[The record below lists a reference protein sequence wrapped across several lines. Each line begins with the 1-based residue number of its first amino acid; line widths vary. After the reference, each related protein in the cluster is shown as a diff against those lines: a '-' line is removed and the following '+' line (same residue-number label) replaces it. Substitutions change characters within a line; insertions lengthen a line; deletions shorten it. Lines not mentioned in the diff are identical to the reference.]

1 MPSPASSPQSSTR
14 SHAQA
19 RHATPHHIADTTP
32 HTHAAQSLC
41 MGGLFSKPKPV
52 DPNSPPT
59 TDKKPSTDKKMA
71 TVKRAALICIDG
83 WGVRTESHG
92 NAILQAATP
101 VMDGF
106 RDGSEANWGVVAA
119 HGLAVG
125 LPDGVMGNSEV
136 GHLTIGA
143 GQVEYQDL
151 VRINLCVSEGKLP
164 SVPNLVAAFESA
176 KKGSGK
182 LHLFGLLSDG
192 GVHSHIDH
200 LFAILDAAKAAG
212 VPRVL
217 LHMCLDGRDVGPTTG
232 PTYVAQLEK
241 KLADLGLGEI
251 STLSGR
257 YYAMDRDKRWERV
270 QLAYDVMCRADGQCE
285 RPEGTLADLLTAKHA
300 AGETDEFVKPV
311 GVLADGGIAD
321 GDTFLCYNYRSDR
334 AREMFEAI
342 STEPAF
348 ETAVKRTPAQCF
360 SFTQYSSA
368 FTSPQVFP
376 PQKLKNGLSEWIS
389 EQGLTQYHV
398 AETEKYAH
406 VTFFFNGAPLL

>member
-1 MPSPASSPQSSTR
+1 
-14 SHAQA
+14 
-19 RHATPHHIADTTP
+19 
-32 HTHAAQSLC
+32 
-41 MGGLFSKPKPV
+41 MGALFSKPKSV
-52 DPNSPPT
+52 DPT
-59 TDKKPSTDKKMA
+59 STDKKMA

-101 VMDGF
+101 IMDGF

-151 VRINLCVSEGKLP
+151 VRINLCISDGKLP

-200 LFAILDAAKAAG
+200 LFCILDAAKAAG

-241 KLADLGLGEI
+241 KVADLGLGEI
-251 STLSGR
+251 STISGR

-270 QLAYDVMCRADGQCE
+270 QLAYDAMCRADGQCE
-285 RPEGTLADLLTAKHA
+285 KPEGTLADFVTAKHA

-368 FTSPQVFP
+368 FTSPQIFP

-389 EQGLTQYHV
+389 GQGLTQYHV

-406 VTFFFNGAPLL
+406 VTFFFNGAQPVARASR

>member
-1 MPSPASSPQSSTR
+1 MALSLSKHSSFTGRPGPVLVVVADGVGVAPAGPSNAVTE
-14 SHAQA
+14 A
-19 RHATPHHIADTTP
+19 TTP
-32 HTHAAQSLC
+32 TLDQLAAS
-41 MGGLFSKPKPV
+41 
-52 DPNSPPT
+52 
-59 TDKKPSTDKKMA
+59 
-71 TVKRAALICIDG
+71 ALY
-83 WGVRTESHG
+83 TE
-92 NAILQAATP
+92 L
-101 VMDGF
+101 
-106 RDGSEANWGVVAA
+106 AA
-119 HGLAVG
+119 HGPAVG
-125 LPDGVMGNSEV
+125 LPTDDDMGNSEV
-136 GHLTIGA
+136 GHNALGA
-143 GQVEYQDL
+143 GRVFAQGAKL
-151 VRINLCVSEGKLP
+151 VNKALASGAI
-164 SVPNLVAAFESA
+164 FETDTWKQMIQRGSA
-176 KKGSGK
+176 NT
-182 LHLFGLLSDG
+182 LHLLGLHSDG

-200 LFAILDAAKAAG
+200 LFCILDAAKAAG

-241 KLADLGLGEI
+241 KVADLGLGEI
-251 STLSGR
+251 STISGR

-270 QLAYDVMCRADGQCE
+270 QLAYDAMCRADGQCE
-285 RPEGTLADLLTAKHA
+285 KPEGTLADFVTAKHA

-368 FTSPQVFP
+368 FTSPQIFP

-389 EQGLTQYHV
+389 GQGLTQYHV

-406 VTFFFNGAPLL
+406 VTFFFNGAQLVARASR

>member
-1 MPSPASSPQSSTR
+1 
-14 SHAQA
+14 
-19 RHATPHHIADTTP
+19 
-32 HTHAAQSLC
+32 

-52 DPNSPPT
+52 DPSSPPPTT

-106 RDGSEANWGVVAA
+106 RDGAEANWGVVAA

-151 VRINLCVSEGKLP
+151 VRINLTVSQGKLP

-176 KKGSGK
+176 KKGTGR
-182 LHLFGLLSDG
+182 L
-192 GVHSHIDH
+192 H

-217 LHMCLDGRDVGPTTG
+217 LHMCLDGRDVSPTSG

-251 STLSGR
+251 ATLSGR
-257 YYAMDRDKRWERV
+257 YYAMDRNKRWERV

-285 RPEGTLADLLTAKHA
+285 KPEGTLADFVTAKHA

-311 GVLADGGIAD
+311 GVLADGGIA
-321 GDTFLCYNYRSDR
+321 G
-334 AREMFEAI
+334 
-342 STEPAF
+342 
-348 ETAVKRTPAQCF
+348 
-360 SFTQYSSA
+360 
-368 FTSPQVFP
+368 
-376 PQKLKNGLSEWIS
+376 
-389 EQGLTQYHV
+389 
-398 AETEKYAH
+398 
-406 VTFFFNGAPLL
+406 